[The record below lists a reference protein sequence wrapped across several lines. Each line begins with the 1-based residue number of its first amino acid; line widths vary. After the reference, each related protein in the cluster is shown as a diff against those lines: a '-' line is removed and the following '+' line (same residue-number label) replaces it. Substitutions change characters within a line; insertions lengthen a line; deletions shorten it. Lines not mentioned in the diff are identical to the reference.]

1 MSRNV
6 PTSILFLSEVLSDP
20 SPKKFLAKVLPAG
33 IVGGPEKCSNQELER
48 ANFYST
54 AMRRGEGSAGIAINA
69 RKGYEKKMQLRSG
82 EWKMKDKNEITNRKG
97 GGWREEGAVVGYF
110 ETDLRSV
117 GYFLV
122 GQTQG

>member
-1 MSRNV
+1 MFESRTR
-6 PTSILFLSEVLSDP
+6 TSKLLFHGYE
-20 SPKKFLAKVLPAG
+20 
-33 IVGGPEKCSNQELER
+33 E
-48 ANFYST
+48 
-54 AMRRGEGSAGIAINA
+54 GEGSAGIAINA

-97 GGWREEGAVVGYF
+97 GGWWEEGAVVGYF